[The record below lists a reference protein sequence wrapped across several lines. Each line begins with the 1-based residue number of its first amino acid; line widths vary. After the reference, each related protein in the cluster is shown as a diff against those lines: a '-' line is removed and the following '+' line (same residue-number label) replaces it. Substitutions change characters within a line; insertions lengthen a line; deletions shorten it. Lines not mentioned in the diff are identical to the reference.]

1 MRNGNATRNQLV
13 MTHPLEGVRVLAVE
27 QYGAGPFGT
36 MWLAD
41 QGAEVIKIEQPAE
54 ENGKGGDFARDLG
67 PYFFDNGESQWFHAY
82 NRNKKSLTL
91 DLQSDKGR
99 QVFLDLVKSA
109 DVVAS
114 NLRGDV
120 PDKLGLTYEH
130 LKDANPK
137 IVCAHLSAYGRDG
150 PRASWPGFD
159 YLMQAETG
167 WFSLTGDPDNEPT
180 RFGLSVVDQMTG
192 LALAYTALCGVT
204 RARATG
210 DGGDLDVSLFDV
222 ALSNLAY
229 PAMWYL
235 NSGHVQ
241 KRMARSAHPSI
252 TPCQL
257 YKTADGWIFLMCNKE
272 KFWPVLSNALGHPEW
287 ANDPKFKTFK
297 ERLDARPLIQ
307 DMLDG
312 ALSAKTTAEWLVEF
326 AGTVPAS
333 PILDVGETLESP
345 FVKDEGRLQDIVLD
359 GHGTYQYLRPPVR
372 ADQPAPAN
380 PAPKLGEHTAALL
393 GDLGYDE
400 TRLEELRKD
409 KVI

>member
-1 MRNGNATRNQLV
+1 

-41 QGAEVIKIEQPAE
+41 QGAEVIKIEQP
-54 ENGKGGDFARDLG
+54 GSGDFARDLG

-91 DLQSDKGR
+91 DLAHDEGR
-99 QVFLDLVKSA
+99 RVFLDLVKSA

-120 PDKLGLTYEH
+120 PEKLGLTFEH
-130 LKDANPK
+130 LKDVNPK
-137 IVCAHLSAYGRDG
+137 VVCAHLSAYGRDG

-167 WFSLTGDPDNEPT
+167 WFSLTGDPDHEPT
-180 RFGLSVVDQMTG
+180 RFGLSIVDQMTG
-192 LALAYTALCGVT
+192 LALAYAALCGVT
-204 RARATG
+204 RARDTG

-222 ALSNLAY
+222 ALANLAY

-235 NSGHVQ
+235 NAGHVQ
-241 KRMARSAHPSI
+241 KRLDRSAHPSI

-257 YKTADGWIFLMCNKE
+257 YKTADGWIYLMCNKE

-287 ANDPKFKTFK
+287 VDDPRFKTFN
-297 ERLDARPLIQ
+297 ERLEARSILQ
-307 DMLDG
+307 DMLDEV
-312 ALSAKTTAEWLVEF
+312 LSAKTTADWLVEF
-326 AGTVPAS
+326 AGIVPAS
-333 PILDVGETLESP
+333 PIMDVSETLENP
-345 FVKDEGRLQDIVLD
+345 FVKDEGRLQDIDLE
-359 GHGTYQYLRPPVR
+359 GHGVYQYLRPPV
-372 ADQPAPAN
+372 QTEHPAPAN
-380 PAPKLGEHTAALL
+380 PAPKLGEHTDALL
-393 GDLGYDE
+393 TELGYDDA
-400 TRLEELRKD
+400 RLHALRKD